1 MKRVCTVLTSAALCL
16 AMTGAVSTQGVASR
30 RVQSAPSAPVKT
42 GSRTDAAL
50 SPSEPVFTLREVAII
65 TGWFRENRGQLPA
78 NLARREA
85 LPPGLARQIQ
95 KNGKLPP
102 GLDKKIQPVPAALE
116 TQLVVLPSG
125 YRRLVIG
132 ADVIIMNATTGI
144 VMDIVRDVIL

>member
-16 AMTGAVSTQGVASR
+16 AMSGAVSTQGVASR
-30 RVQSAPSAPVKT
+30 AAQRAPSAPVKT

-65 TGWFRENRGQLPA
+65 NGWFREHRGQLPA
-78 NLARREA
+78 NLARRES

-102 GLDKKIQPVPAALE
+102 GLDQKTQPVPPALE
-116 TQLVVLPSG
+116 KQLVVLPSG
-125 YRRLVIG
+125 YRRQVIG
-132 ADVIIMNATTGI
+132 ADVIIINATTGI